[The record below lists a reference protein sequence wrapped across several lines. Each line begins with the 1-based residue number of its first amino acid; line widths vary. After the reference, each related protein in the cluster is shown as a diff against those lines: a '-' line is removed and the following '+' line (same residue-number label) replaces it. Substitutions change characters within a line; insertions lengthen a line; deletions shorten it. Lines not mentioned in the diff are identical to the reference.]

1 MSKFTSFLSQ
11 KWLPTMWE
19 LFISI
24 ISVIIFTFLDFL
36 DILMCIFYKLVDERL
51 EGKASSCY
59 CIGKE
64 EGKDKKKE
72 SIEVDYE
79 NELSETLYNRK
90 NVFRQLGL
98 LNFLGLKR
106 FANRSEFVGGA
117 ERRSRWSDCGCDSC
131 GEWMNNGNDLRLHIV
146 VNEPQKGKEREGNGR
161 EGKGN
166 GKLLIKLPPFRSSTS
181 SVFPSF
187 SPSSITPHSLPPYR
201 VIKHSSRINMVNCA
215 PEDCKGTTTENV
227 IFLHG
232 FMASSS
238 LFTNTIFP
246 SLSESIKQNYKLF
259 AVDLLG
265 FGKSPKPQECLYT
278 MRDHV
283 QMIENSVIKPFQLD
297 SFHLVAHSMGCVIA
311 LALAARYS
319 KSVKSVTLIAPPY
332 FPSEE
337 NASITALERLAAR
350 RIWPLLLFGS
360 SFMSW
365 YEHLGRCVCYILCR
379 HHQTWERIFKLITRQ
394 RVLHHRITDITKHTH
409 HSAWHTMHNVICG
422 GAKLMDGYLESLTK
436 ERVKVYIIYGTKDQV
451 VPLECYIN
459 IKKKVANAEVCVVEN
474 ADHSTVILGREVDFS
489 KDLEHAWRGM

>member
-1 MSKFTSFLSQ
+1 MSKFTTFLSQ

-36 DILMCIFYKLVDERL
+36 DVLMCIFYKLVDEIL

-117 ERRSRWSDCGCDSC
+117 ERRSKWSDCGCDSC

-146 VNEPQKGKEREGNGR
+146 VNEPQK
-161 EGKGN
+161 
-166 GKLLIKLPPFRSSTS
+166 
-181 SVFPSF
+181 
-187 SPSSITPHSLPPYR
+187 
-201 VIKHSSRINMVNCA
+201 A

-436 ERVKVYIIYGTKDQV
+436 ERVKVYVIYGTKDEV